1 MGSSP
6 TVWRRWLAH
15 ELKRLREEAGLSRKE
30 VAAKLR
36 CTPGKLH
43 YIETA
48 VVAPRSRDLEEILF
62 DLYRVP
68 QERREHYLQAARNAR
83 KRGWWEKQDEGVAVP
98 KWFSLYLG
106 LEQGASEIYAWEA
119 QLVPGLLQTRA
130 YATALNSSG
139 TAELSEEEI
148 HTRVDIRMSRQ
159 KVLSGEEPIRFW
171 AVIDEAALYRNVG
184 GTEIMREQVA
194 HLLEVSQYPKVTL
207 QVLPQP
213 SGAHTGMAGSFSILE
228 FPASIDPG
236 VIYIEY
242 RTGSV
247 HLEQPSEIKEHQI
260 AFEHLRLTALKPSPS
275 RLRLQ
280 KIMEDYS

>member
-15 ELKRLREEAGLSRKE
+15 ELKRLRLETNLSRKE

-48 VVAPRSRDLEEILF
+48 VVAPRARDLEEILF
-62 DLYRVP
+62 DLYQVP
-68 QERREHYLQAARNAR
+68 QERRDHYLQAARNA
-83 KRGWWEKQDEGVAVP
+83 KKKGWWEKQEDDRTVP

-106 LEQGASEIYAWEA
+106 LEQGASEIYTWET
-119 QLVPGLLQTRA
+119 QLVPGLLQTKA
-130 YATALNSSG
+130 YAAALNASS
-139 TAELSEEEI
+139 TAELSDEEVRA
-148 HTRVDIRMSRQ
+148 RVDIRMSRQ
-159 KVLSGEEPIRFW
+159 KVLTGEEPIRFW
-171 AVIDEAALYRNVG
+171 AVIDEAALRRNVG
-184 GTEIMREQVA
+184 GAEVMREQTA
-194 HLLEVSQYPKVTL
+194 HLLEVAQYPKVNL
-207 QVLPQP
+207 QVLPQA
-213 SGAHTGMAGSFSILE
+213 SGAHTGMVGSFSILG

-247 HLEQPSEIKEHQI
+247 YLEHPSEIKEHQI
-260 AFEHLRLTALKPSPS
+260 AFEHLRLAALKPSPS
-275 RLRLQ
+275 CLRLQ
-280 KIMEDYS
+280 KILEDYS

>member
-36 CTPGKLH
+36 CTAGKLH

-62 DLYRVP
+62 DLYQVP

-106 LEQGASEIYAWEA
+106 LEQGASEIYAWET
-119 QLVPGLLQTRA
+119 QLIPGLLQTKDYA
-130 YATALNSSG
+130 HAVIGSATAEQS
-139 TAELSEEEI
+139 TEEI
-148 HTRVDIRMSRQ
+148 EKLVNVRLARQ
-159 KVLSGEEPIRFW
+159 SILAGNEAIRFW
-171 AVIDEAALYRNVG
+171 AVLDETALRREVG
-184 GTEIMREQVA
+184 GREVMREQIERI
-194 HLLEVSQYPKVTL
+194 LTVSSYPRVTV

-213 SGAHTGMAGSFSILE
+213 SGIHEGMLGSFSILG
-228 FPASIDPG
+228 FPAPSDPG
-236 VIYIEY
+236 AIYIEY
-242 RTGSV
+242 RTGAV
-247 HLEQPSEIKEHQI
+247 YLEQPSEIKAHQI
-260 AFEHLRLTALKPSPS
+260 AFEHLRIAALKPDQSRS
-275 RLRLQ
+275 RLKQIL
-280 KIMEDYS
+280 EEHE